1 MFRGTDFAVWQT
13 SSGKINKH
21 WFYFPTL
28 QNVVFWLSVIESSG
42 NATDLI
48 LHYFPHCHERLFFFF
63 LHCNCLHLR
72 HTEKSSC
79 WGGRKALQKRLES
92 PAWILWQR
100 MREAIQNC
108 SQATVAASTPM
119 LLLYFMQAQ
128 ISCATVILRLAL
140 SVWLPFLSQ
149 YSSQWAQ
156 KLNPFIDTSISLPC
170 YIRWQHDSFWM
181 SQTNWETKQLLIKE
195 RYITFK

>member
-1 MFRGTDFAVWQT
+1 MFRGTHFAVLGRLT
-13 SSGKINKH
+13 SID
-21 WFYFPTL
+21 F
-28 QNVVFWLSVIESSG
+28 LSYITKCSFFAVSYWKLWKCNWPNPPLFSPLSWE
-42 NATDLI
+42 T
-48 LHYFPHCHERLFFFF
+48 FFFF
-63 LHCNCLHLR
+63 CTVIVYICVIL
-72 HTEKSSC
+72 KKVVA
-79 WGGRKALQKRLES
+79 GGDEKRLES
-92 PAWILWQR
+92 PAGPWILWQR

-108 SQATVAASTPM
+108 SQAAVAASTPM

-156 KLNPFIDTSISLPC
+156 KLNPFIDTSISLLC

-181 SQTNWETKQLLIKE
+181 SQTNWQTKQLLIKG
-195 RYITFK
+195 RYITFR

>member
-1 MFRGTDFAVWQT
+1 MFRGTHFAVLGRLT
-13 SSGKINKH
+13 SID
-21 WFYFPTL
+21 F
-28 QNVVFWLSVIESSG
+28 LSYITKCSFFAVSYWKLWKCNWPNPPLFSPLSWE
-42 NATDLI
+42 T
-48 LHYFPHCHERLFFFF
+48 FFFF

-79 WGGRKALQKRLES
+79 WGGWKALQKRLES
-92 PAWILWQR
+92 PAGPWILWQR

-108 SQATVAASTPM
+108 SQAAVAASTPM

-149 YSSQWAQ
+149 DSSQWAQ
-156 KLNPFIDTSISLPC
+156 KLNPFIDTSISLLC

-181 SQTNWETKQLLIKE
+181 SQTNWQTKQLLIKG